1 MALSGAQP
9 TEPPLALDGL
19 NAVELPCLDEMTF
32 LAGAMAGK
40 AFADHGAEVIKV
52 EPPAT
57 GARERHLGPYR
68 DDVRNRETGGLHLY
82 LNTNKLGVT
91 LDLAR
96 PRAPDLL
103 LKLLAGADV
112 VFNPNPPAL
121 NDRLGIG
128 WRTLTERFPQLIVV
142 SVTYFGTES
151 PYRDFRGGDLVAT
164 HMSGVGFETP
174 FNQATDAQN
183 HSPLKIAGRQSD
195 YLTGYTAAAAAM
207 CAIFARKHSGRGQH
221 VDVSQWLS
229 MVSMI
234 RPSIG
239 TLTHESPDAPAF
251 KRVCTRTKAGAQ
263 WVYPCKDGWVSFSGG
278 TDRFWR
284 GAKRAMGNPEWA
296 ENELFSTILGRA
308 ANIDAI
314 EAALMDWL
322 STQTRDEA
330 FRKAQAEHTPCFP
343 VYSPAE
349 VAENEQYRAR
359 RFFVD
364 LDHPAAGSVR
374 MPGAPC
380 VFSATPWRIR
390 CGAPRLGEHNQRIYR
405 ERLAINDAELRALA
419 SEQVI

>member
-1 MALSGAQP
+1 MAGADARRS
-9 TEPPLALDGL
+9 EPPLALGGL
-19 NAVELPCLDEMTF
+19 KAVEVPCLDEMTF
-32 LAGAMAGK
+32 LAAAMAGK

-52 EPPAT
+52 EPPKR
-57 GARERHLGPYR
+57 GAQERHLGPFR
-68 DDVRNRETGGLHLY
+68 DGSPDPETGGLHLY
-82 LNTNKLGVT
+82 LNTNKLGTT
-91 LDLAR
+91 LELTH
-96 PRAPDLL
+96 PRAREVLFR
-103 LKLLAGADV
+103 LLADADV

-121 NDRLGIG
+121 NERYGIG
-128 WRTLTERFPQLIVV
+128 WRALTEQFPRLVVV

-151 PYRDFRGGDLVAT
+151 AYRDLRGGDLIAT

-174 FNQATDAQN
+174 FNQVTDAPN
-183 HSPLKIAGRQSD
+183 HPPLKIAGRQTD

-207 CAIFARKHSGRGQH
+207 CAIFARKHSGAGQH

-239 TLTHESPDAPAF
+239 TLTHEAPEAPAF

-263 WVYPCKDGWVSFSGG
+263 WVYPCRDGWVSFSGA

-296 ENELFSTILGRA
+296 ENEMFDTIIGRA
-308 ANIDAI
+308 ANADAI

-322 STQTRDEA
+322 ASHSRDEA
-330 FRKAQAEHTPCFP
+330 FRKAQAEHVPCFP

-349 VAENEQYRAR
+349 VAHNEQYRAR
-359 RFFVD
+359 GFFVD
-364 LDHPAAGSVR
+364 HDHPAAREVR

-380 VFSATPWRIR
+380 IFSATPWRIR
-390 CGAPRLGEHNQRIYR
+390 RGAPRLGEHNRHIYR
-405 ERLAINDAELRALA
+405 ERLGIADAELHALA
-419 SEQVI
+419 AAQVI